1 MTLFLAVMCLL
12 LLCVCAY
19 LIYLLN
25 NRDIDKNNNF
35 IPDSVDSKYAEVKS
49 DLKKLRESIDAV
61 AKDIHKV
68 ID

>member
-25 NRDIDKNNNF
+25 NREIDKNNNF

>member
-25 NRDIDKNNNF
+25 NREVDQDNNF